1 MLTHGVSSED
11 FNQCIIIPIPKDK
24 RKSLSDSNNYRGI
37 ALSSSLNKLFEYVLL
52 ELTQD
57 FLCSSD
63 LQFGYKEGHSTNLC
77 SFLVGQTIEYYLN
90 NGSNVLALFLDAS
103 KAFDRVN
110 HDKLFNDLLCQGLCP
125 VIVRIVFNMYK
136 LNSGKIRWNGFHSKE
151 FKMTNG
157 VKQGG
162 IMSPL
167 LFSFYLDPLLKRI
180 TNSGSGCYV
189 GNRPGNVYGFADDLI
204 ILAPTI
210 TSLKN
215 LIRICEI
222 YSQEYLI
229 QFNPSKSYVIP
240 FTKDKI
246 KFEVDIYMNGTQVNY
261 ASSINHLG
269 IVIKNSGKLF
279 DFGNLINEMKIKTNV
294 INVNFNSIDS
304 MSKIKLFN
312 SQCMSLYGCTL
323 FNLEDHKLKVLEV
336 NWRKCCRSLM
346 KLHNRTHNSLIP
358 FLVNSQDIRTIIE
371 ERILNFIITGLQ
383 NKNNI
388 VLECFKEL
396 LLTNHTYILCNL
408 NIILTK
414 HNISYLEIFNGKK
427 LKLNYQIMM
436 SNGRQILF

>member
-1 MLTHGVSSED
+1 
-11 FNQCIIIPIPKDK
+11 
-24 RKSLSDSNNYRGI
+24 
-37 ALSSSLNKLFEYVLL
+37 
-52 ELTQD
+52 
-57 FLCSSD
+57 
-63 LQFGYKEGHSTNLC
+63 
-77 SFLVGQTIEYYLN
+77 
-90 NGSNVLALFLDAS
+90 
-103 KAFDRVN
+103 
-110 HDKLFNDLLCQGLCP
+110 
-125 VIVRIVFNMYK
+125 
-136 LNSGKIRWNGFHSKE
+136 
-151 FKMTNG
+151 MTNG

-167 LFSFYLDPLLKRI
+167 LFSFYLDPLLKKI
-180 TNSGSGCYV
+180 ANSGFGCYV

-261 ASSINHLG
+261 ASSTKHLG
-269 IVIKNSGKLF
+269 IVIKKSGEIF
-279 DFGNLINEMKIKTNV
+279 DYGNLINEMKIKTNV

-396 LLTNHTYILCNL
+396 LLTNHSYILCNL

-427 LKLNYQIMM
+427 LKLKLSNNDVKWKANFILDLVYLRDFKQFNFLNKDQIDYLLTFLCI
-436 SNGRQILF
+436 S